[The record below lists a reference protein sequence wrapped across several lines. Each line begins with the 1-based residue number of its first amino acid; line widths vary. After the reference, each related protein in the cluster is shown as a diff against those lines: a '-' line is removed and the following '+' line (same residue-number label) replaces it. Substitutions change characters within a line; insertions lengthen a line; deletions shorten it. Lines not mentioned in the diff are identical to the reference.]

1 MDDNKGWQV
10 AWARFT
16 AFQKAPPSW
25 WDTQTVQDFHDVLAA
40 LEEASPGD
48 ALTAFRIP
56 QQRMAP
62 QQTSLNSMTGE
73 ATYTDER
80 FCDDDFA
87 KRQVEGVAAY
97 FVGRNPMKR

>member
-1 MDDNKGWQV
+1 MDENRAWHV

-40 LEEASPGD
+40 LEAASPGD
-48 ALTAFRIP
+48 DLSAFRISP
-56 QQRMAP
+56 SRMAP
-62 QQTSLNSMTGE
+62 QIMSGSSMAGD
-73 ATYTDER
+73 ATYTDES
-80 FCDDDFA
+80 FCEDDYA

-97 FVGRNPMKR
+97 LLDAIL